1 MHLAA
6 LTQNEIWLRTI
17 VQKNNLT
24 ITDIELSKLSEY
36 SVLLAQWNKS
46 LNLISRRD
54 EENLWRN
61 HILVSLVLLFKIE
74 FPSGARILDLG
85 TGGGLPGI
93 PLSIMRRDIEFV
105 LVDSIRKKTTA
116 VQDMIGTLG
125 LPNVK
130 VVCGRAEDLGQL
142 NLYGRTFDAVI
153 ARAVSSLDNLV
164 VWAAPFL
171 KIGEASKKFIVSAP
185 QRIVLSRPVLIS
197 MKGGDLSAE
206 TDRARKQFPHI
217 KLHSFDVTFNGS
229 EVLENFEK
237 KIILVETN

>member
-1 MHLAA
+1 

-24 ITDIELSKLSEY
+24 ITDIELSELTEY
-36 SVLLAQWNKS
+36 CVLLERWNKS
-46 LNLISRRD
+46 INLISRRD
-54 EENLWRN
+54 EENIWRN
-61 HILVSLVLLFKIE
+61 HILMSLVFLFRIE
-74 FPSGARILDLG
+74 FPRGAKILDLG

-116 VQDMIGTLG
+116 VEDMVEALG

-130 VVCGRAEDLGQL
+130 VVCGRAEDLGRL
-142 NLYGRTFDAVI
+142 NIYARTFDAVI

-164 VWAAPFL
+164 AWAAPFL
-171 KIGEASKKFIVSAP
+171 KIGEASKKFVVSTP
-185 QRIVLSRPVLIS
+185 QRIVLTRPVLIS
-197 MKGGDLSAE
+197 IKGGDLSVE
-206 TDRARKQFPHI
+206 NDRARKRFPHI
-217 KLHSFDVTFNGS
+217 TLHSFDVTFNGS
-229 EVLENFEK
+229 EVLDNFGK

>member
-1 MHLAA
+1 

-17 VQKNNLT
+17 VQKNNTT
-24 ITDIELSKLSEY
+24 ITDIELSKLSY
-36 SVLLAQWNKS
+36 YCVLLERWNKS
-46 LNLISRRD
+46 INLISRRD

-61 HILVSLVLLFKIE
+61 HILISLVLLFKIE

-93 PLSIMRRDIEFV
+93 PLSIMRQDIEFV
-105 LVDSIRKKTTA
+105 LIDSIRKKITA
-116 VQDMIGTLG
+116 VQDMVDALA

-130 VVCGRAEDLGQL
+130 VVCGRAEDIGGLDI
-142 NLYGRTFDAVI
+142 YRHTFDAVI

-164 VWAAPFL
+164 LWAAPFL
-171 KIGEASKKFIVSAP
+171 KVGEASKKPVVATSE
-185 QRIVLSRPVLIS
+185 RILLSRPILIS
-197 MKGGDLSAE
+197 IKGGDLTAE

-229 EVLENFEK
+229 EVLENFGK
-237 KIILVETN
+237 KIILIETN